1 MTAKPKSLE
10 LRVVTGEVL
19 DPPPQR
25 GRVRLHTIDDI
36 RLELGKVYSDMRAGL
51 LDPSDGTKLAFV
63 LGQMVRIFETRE
75 LEQRTE
81 ALERALRLQ
90 LPPKKG

>member
-1 MTAKPKSLE
+1 MNTKPKTAE
-10 LRVVTGEVL
+10 LRVVAGDVL
-19 DPPPQR
+19 DPTPR
-25 GRVRLHTIDDI
+25 RDRVRLHTIDDI
-36 RLELGKVYSDMRAGL
+36 RLELGKVYNDMRAGM
-51 LDPSDGTKLAFV
+51 LDPSDGTKLAYV

-90 LPPKKG
+90 LPNKKG

>member
-1 MTAKPKSLE
+1 MSAKPKNAG

-19 DPPPQR
+19 DPTPR
-25 GRVRLHTIDDI
+25 RDRVRLSTIDDI
-36 RLELGKVYSDMRAGL
+36 RLELGKVYNDMRAGM
-51 LDPSDGTKLAFV
+51 LDPGDGTKLAYV

-81 ALERALRLQ
+81 ALERALRAQ
-90 LPPKKG
+90 LTKD

>member
-1 MTAKPKSLE
+1 MRTKPKTPE
-10 LRVVTGEVL
+10 LRVVAGEVI
-19 DPPPQR
+19 DPTPR
-25 GRVRLHTIDDI
+25 RERVRLHTIDDI
-36 RLELGKVYSDMRAGL
+36 RLELGRVYNDMRDGT
-51 LDPSDGTKLAFV
+51 LDPGDGTKFAYA

-90 LPPKKG
+90 LTNKKG

>member
-1 MTAKPKSLE
+1 MNTKPKTAE
-10 LRVVTGEVL
+10 LRVVAGDVL
-19 DPPPQR
+19 DPTPR
-25 GRVRLHTIDDI
+25 RDRVRLHTIDDI
-36 RLELGKVYSDMRAGL
+36 RLELGKVYNDMRDGT
-51 LDPSDGTKLAFV
+51 LDPGDGTKLAYV

-90 LPPKKG
+90 LPNKKG

>member
-1 MTAKPKSLE
+1 MSTKPKTAA

-19 DPPPQR
+19 DPTPR
-25 GRVRLHTIDDI
+25 RDRVRLHSIDDI
-36 RLELGKVYSDMRAGL
+36 RLELGRVYNDMRDGS
-51 LDPSDGTKLAFV
+51 LDPSDGTKFAYV

-81 ALERALRLQ
+81 ALERALRAQ
-90 LPPKKG
+90 LTKD

>member
-1 MTAKPKSLE
+1 MTTKPKSAE

-19 DPPPQR
+19 DPTPR
-25 GRVRLHTIDDI
+25 RDRVRLHTIDEI
-36 RLELGKVYSDMRAGL
+36 RLELGKVYNDMRDGS
-51 LDPSDGTKLAFV
+51 LDPADGTKLAYV

-75 LEQRTE
+75 LAQRTE

>member
-1 MTAKPKSLE
+1 MSAKPKTAE

-19 DPPPQR
+19 DPTPR
-25 GRVRLHTIDDI
+25 RERVRLHTIDDI
-36 RLELGKVYSDMRAGL
+36 RLELGRVYNDMRDGS
-51 LDPSDGTKLAFV
+51 LDPGDGTKLAYV

-81 ALERALRLQ
+81 ALERALRAQ
-90 LPPKKG
+90 LPNKKD

>member
-1 MTAKPKSLE
+1 MSTKPKSPE
-10 LRVVTGEVL
+10 LRVVSGEVL
-19 DPPPQR
+19 PPTPQR

-36 RLELGKVYSDMRAGL
+36 RLELGKVYNDMRDGS
-51 LDPSDGTKLAFV
+51 LDPADGTKLAYV

-75 LEQRTE
+75 LAQRTE

>member
-1 MTAKPKSLE
+1 MTAKPKTAE

-19 DPPPQR
+19 DPTPPR
-25 GRVRLHTIDDI
+25 GRARLHSIDDI
-36 RLELGKVYSDMRAGL
+36 RLELGKVYNDMRDGS
-51 LDPSDGTKLAFV
+51 LDPADGTKLAYV

-90 LPPKKG
+90 LPPRKE

>member
-1 MTAKPKSLE
+1 MNPKPKSAALSA
-10 LRVVTGEVL
+10 VAGDVL
-19 DPPPQR
+19 PPTPR
-25 GRVRLHTIDDI
+25 RDRVRLHTIDDI
-36 RLELGKVYSDMRAGL
+36 RLELGKVYNDMRDGS
-51 LDPSDGTKLAFV
+51 LDPGDGTKLAYV

-90 LPPKKG
+90 LPNKKG

>member
-1 MTAKPKSLE
+1 MSAKPKTAE
-10 LRVVTGEVL
+10 LRVVTDEVL
-19 DPPPQR
+19 DPTPRR

-36 RLELGKVYSDMRAGL
+36 RLELGKVYNDMRDGT
-51 LDPSDGTKLAFV
+51 LDPGNGTKLAYV
-63 LGQMVRIFETRE
+63 LGQMVRIFETCE
-75 LEQRTE
+75 LAQRTE